1 MILFTNSAYF
11 LIKISSYLVRMIF
24 RNPKDF
30 TLMLPLMK
38 MIQIMFLMV
47 PMVVTG
53 LLLTLIFESIV
64 IGIIGIVIVNLICC
78 GIMLVVGQWLSGRL
92 ELI

>member
-1 MILFTNSAYF
+1 
-11 LIKISSYLVRMIF
+11 MIF

-53 LLLTLIFESIV
+53 LLLTIMFESIV
-64 IGIIGIVIVNLICC
+64 IGIIGIVVVNLICC
-78 GIMLVVGQWLSGRL
+78 GFMLVVGQWLSGRL